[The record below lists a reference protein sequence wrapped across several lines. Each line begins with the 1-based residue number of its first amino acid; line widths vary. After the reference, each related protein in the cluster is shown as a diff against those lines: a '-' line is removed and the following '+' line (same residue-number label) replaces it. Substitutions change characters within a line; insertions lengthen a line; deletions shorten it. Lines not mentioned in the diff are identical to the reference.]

1 MNAKRIFITLLVLV
15 IVMTLGLSAVSAQMG
30 GGRGGQ
36 GGNGGGAGSQNGQQA
51 ANQTGTQDGTGSQ
64 FGQAAGTGSQFGQA
78 AAGTGNQFG
87 QQNGTPGMNG
97 SGLLLNLPDAVVDE
111 LPQDVIDLMIAGWL
125 DEQHAYAVYES
136 VLAQFG
142 AVRPFSNI
150 LNSEAQHA
158 AAWELLFSRYGVA
171 VPELPAFD
179 LPVFA
184 SAADACAVG
193 ASAEVANF
201 DLYDTMMTAFAAYP
215 DLTYV
220 AQNLRDASEFS
231 HLPAF
236 ENCAG

>member
-15 IVMTLGLSAVSAQMG
+15 IVMALGLSAVSAQMG
-30 GGRGGQ
+30 TGRGGQ
-36 GGNGGGAGSQNGQQA
+36 GGNGGGPGGQNGQQA

-64 FGQAAGTGSQFGQA
+64 FGQ

-111 LPQDVIDLMIAGWL
+111 LPPEVIDLMIAGWI

-142 AVRPFSNI
+142 DVRPFSNI
-150 LNSEAQHA
+150 LNSETQHA
-158 AAWELLFSRYGVA
+158 AAWELLFSRYGIA

-201 DLYDTMMTAFAAYP
+201 DLYDTMMTAFAEYP